1 MRKSIAAI
9 MAVFVMLFSFA
20 GLVSAQTSSGKMY
33 KAVEEKVSGDHYDY
47 DKGTLSLNH
56 VKTVHLDQ
64 PVDKVNTVQ
73 MAVAEYKTVR
83 DHIFF
88 TSHKETVAYD
98 PDHNQILQDKTT
110 ARIDAVKSYEHQY
123 GDEASH
129 QGMWDI
135 IIFMLLI
142 LLIPGLIA
150 FVWAKRQHSVLS
162 YKLENDLF
170 DGVGDKRYS

>member
-1 MRKSIAAI
+1 MKQSIAAM
-9 MAVFVMLFSFA
+9 MAVFVMVFAFA
-20 GLVSAQTSSGKMY
+20 GLVSAQTTSGKMY
-33 KAVEEKVSGDHYDY
+33 KAVEEQVSGDHYDY
-47 DKGTLSLNH
+47 DKGSLTLNH

-83 DHIFF
+83 DNIFF
-88 TSHKETVAYD
+88 TSHKETVAFD

-110 ARIDAVKSYEHQY
+110 AKIDAVKSYENQY
-123 GDEASH
+123 GSESSH
-129 QGMWDI
+129 QGVWKI
-135 IIFMLLI
+135 VVFMLLI
-142 LLIPGLIA
+142 LVIPGLFA

-170 DGVGDKRYS
+170 DDVGDKRYS